1 MKKTLLI
8 LFAAVFAFT
17 ACHKDPVPVDEKTLT
32 GEAVDVSHLAGIKK
46 LFVLNEGSMGMNSSS
61 LDMLRV
67 SDGRYITGIF
77 KKVNTSVAAGLGDT
91 GNDVVVVGDEVWIA
105 MNGSGLVEVIDAG
118 NEVERAAIKVPMPR
132 SLAFDANYVYV
143 SSWNGAVAVYGD
155 GWAVDTEKSKNP
167 KGAVYRINRSTR
179 KVEGSVEVGYQPE
192 GLAVYNGKLY
202 VANSGGIAYSL
213 PPAYSYDNTVSVID
227 LATFTVSS
235 TVTVEV
241 NLQKVFSDGKGNIY
255 VSTFGD
261 FFSAHSSL
269 WCIKDDDRSVSK
281 VADYASIVAFDG
293 ETVYCI
299 GNENEFD
306 YQAAAS
312 WKLWK
317 CQNGAKAD
325 WNLNMGTIYP
335 YGLAALP
342 GGDFIL
348 TESDYV
354 NPGTVNYFHDGAK
367 LWSVTAG
374 INPNHFAIF

>member
-17 ACHKDPVPVDEKTLT
+17 ACHKDPVPVDERTLK
-32 GEAVDVSHLAGIKK
+32 GEAVDVSRLAGIKK
-46 LFVLNEGSMGMNSSS
+46 LFVLNEGSVGMNSSS

-67 SDGRYITGIF
+67 SDGQYITGIF

-91 GNDVVVVGDEVWIA
+91 GNDVVVVGNEVWIA
-105 MNGSGLVEVIDAG
+105 MNGSGLVEVISAD
-118 NEVERAAIKVPMPR
+118 NETEIAAIPIPMPR
-132 SLAFDANYVYV
+132 SLAYDNKYVYV

-155 GWAVDTEKSKNP
+155 NWVVDVEHSSNP
-167 KGAVYRINRSTR
+167 RGKVYRIDRNT
-179 KVEGSVEVGYQPE
+179 KKLAGSVLVGYQPE
-192 GLAVYNGKLY
+192 GLAISGSKLY
-202 VANSGGIAYSL
+202 VANSGGIACSL
-213 PPAYSYDNTVSVID
+213 PPAYSYDNTVSKID
-227 LATFTVSS
+227 LATFMVDENIP
-235 TVTVEV
+235 VEV
-241 NLQKVFSDGKGNIY
+241 NVQKVFADKKGNVY
-255 VSTFGD
+255 VSTFGNY
-261 FFSAHSSL
+261 FSVHSAL
-269 WCIKDDDRSVSK
+269 WCINTADDTAAK

-325 WNLNMGTIYP
+325 WNLNLGTIYP

-342 GGDFIL
+342 GGDILL

-374 INPNHFAIF
+374 INPNHFAIL